1 MSSYHAWLE
10 GSNLASVKPLILDA
24 LSQSSSFTKL
34 LYSYAKRNGNKL
46 SNSVAQHLINID
58 DYVMWMENVSLPLL
72 SIVQADISKLSF
84 D

>member
-1 MSSYHAWLE
+1 MSSYHAWPE

-34 LYSYAKRNGNKL
+34 LYSYTKRNGNKL

-84 D
+84 C